1 MAKEHM
7 DHGEYILQVRE
18 NTRKY
23 IDSLRGE
30 ILSLR
35 KHVGRLEEDRNLLE
49 QRLTLASAEMDTERS
64 ERERLIQQFD
74 ELEDERSRTADY
86 HASIEE
92 QNNNLAN
99 LYVAAYGLHGTL
111 DISEVICVIKEIVAN
126 LVGSEEVAI
135 FEVIEEGSALALL
148 DGHGVDIDSM
158 KSLATNCGMIG
169 HAVTTGELCVPDRV
183 QGVEALPHESGLT
196 ACIPL
201 KINDL
206 VYGAIAVFGLL
217 QQKTGLD
224 PLDFEI
230 FDLLGT
236 QAAIALRSAKLHA
249 TFRASRD

>member
-18 NTRKY
+18 NTRNY
-23 IDSLRGE
+23 IESLRAE
-30 ILSLR
+30 ILTLR

-49 QRLTLASAEMDTERS
+49 RRIAIASVEIDNERG
-64 ERERLIQQFD
+64 ERERLIHKFD
-74 ELEDERSRTADY
+74 ELEVERSRAADY

-99 LYVAAYGLHGTL
+99 LYVAAYGLHATL
-111 DISEVICVIKEIVAN
+111 DISEVICVIKEIFAN

-135 FEVIEEGSALALL
+135 FEMNEDASQLRLIDA
-148 DGHGVDIDSM
+148 HGIDVDAI
-158 KSLATNCGMIG
+158 KSLATDRGFIG
-169 HAVTTGELCVPDRV
+169 HAVTTGTLCVPDRT
-183 QGVEALPHESGLT
+183 QGVEALPHESDLT
-196 ACIPL
+196 ACVPL
-201 KINDL
+201 KINDF

-217 QQKTGLD
+217 QQKPGLA

-236 QAAIALRSAKLHA
+236 QAAIALRSAKLH
-249 TFRASRD
+249 TKFKTSKD